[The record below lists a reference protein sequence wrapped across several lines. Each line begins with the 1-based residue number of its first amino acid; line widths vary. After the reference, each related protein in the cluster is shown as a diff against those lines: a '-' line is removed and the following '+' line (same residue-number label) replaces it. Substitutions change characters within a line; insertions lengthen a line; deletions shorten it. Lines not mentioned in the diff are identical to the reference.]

1 MAGEIEHDTPGKLDD
16 AHGPQ
21 VADGAEQIL
30 LEVPEK
36 ERTISAFETDLVI
49 VDDGAEAGRAARHQS
64 LSSGRACFGRRRYT
78 VFGTSTFGGF
88 LGMGLR
94 TRA

>member
-1 MAGEIEHDTPGKLDD
+1 MAGEIEHDASGELDD
-16 AHGPQ
+16 ADGAE
-21 VADGAEQIL
+21 VADSAEQIL

-36 ERTISAFETDLVI
+36 ERTIPAFETDLVI
-49 VDDGAEAGRAARHQS
+49 VDDGAEAGRLARHQS
-64 LSSGRACFGRRRYT
+64 ASSGRACFGRRRYT

-88 LGMGLR
+88 LGIGLR